1 MTDYPLQCTVNYRSG
16 TIRCLNQ
23 DNNAMVFNISRPT
36 PTPAVRRLLPLP
48 RMQMLDSPLNRILTR
63 QAVGPWEVVGAAVAS
78 DKDTSTNTR
87 AMLVYAQSV
96 DTARNRYNYRVI
108 DNNNVPLDLEYKVA
122 WKDDHAPLHIPGYP
136 HKYHLHL
143 YDNYTTR

>member
-16 TIRCLNQ
+16 TIRCVNR
-23 DNNAMVFNISRPT
+23 DNNPMMFNIARPS
-36 PTPAVRRLLPLP
+36 PVWRPP
-48 RMQMLDSPLNRILTR
+48 RMQVLDSPLNRILTR
-63 QAVGPWEVVGAAVAS
+63 QALGPWKVVGAAVAS
-78 DKDTSTNTR
+78 EKDTSNNTR

-136 HKYHLHL
+136 HK
-143 YDNYTTR
+143 